1 MAKTWLGAFIFIIL
15 VFFAGCGGG
24 VDSIDSILDVR
35 NPSVVNN
42 VIAFSAHRRIRIAW
56 DRNVNSEVI
65 AYNVYRSSALEGG
78 FNLVGSVG
86 QTSSPFFQDE
96 GSDSDGDGIPDGL
109 ANNVTYFYKV
119 TALDRAGRETPLSL
133 SAAISAVPGVLPNE
147 TINLSVE
154 NVSAYAGTNEAY
166 LTWSKLDHDQI
177 FGYYVYRT
185 TSGNAGGYELIGV
198 TPAEING
205 FIDGGLSITESYVY
219 QVAPAVNELEDVNG
233 KTMTSGLLE
242 GRRTQS
248 RAVRPQNTDTTVPNA
263 PGSNP
268 NAPFSVQAQKAV
280 LQGKDGILVQFTRP
294 VSNTDGSLLVDDDD
308 LISGSYLVFRSR
320 DLYGK
325 YDLVGVLEN
334 IGVGNLQEFFD
345 PHGNELDYYYVK
357 VGDNFGNISAQ
368 SDIASASGQ
377 VPPPTVKQLSAT
389 SGQGFGSI
397 VLEWSEIPNQRLDGY
412 NVYRSD
418 RPDSGF
424 VAIAHNIIDETPI
437 PDKVQFTDVSAA
449 LAIGKTYYYKISSNA
464 NGLESSLSIATA
476 ASPGPANGIV
486 VLEGENAVKIDSY
499 IIPAFCADCTEAERK
514 QLRTP
519 PAQNPQQYW
528 PPHWVFQRQGYHS
541 PFSGNGVLLLEPQ
554 FSATT
559 NILNGERIDLMWR
572 VDVQALIGQA
582 VGGAFTAD
590 VYLQTA
596 DDNLGGQYKILLDDK
611 VINNNLAP
619 GLEPPSSIDTGFD
632 GIQTEIN
639 FRDNTFS
646 TPIQPTR
653 RLIGT
658 LRIDHLADYSVPT
671 GPITN
676 GNAGTE
682 TIYMTLIHSGPV
694 GTTSNFGDLKLDA
707 LILVLR

>member
-1 MAKTWLGAFIFIIL
+1 MAKVWLGGFALIIL

-35 NPSVVNN
+35 NPDVVNN
-42 VIAFSAHRRIRIAW
+42 VVAFPAHRRIRVAW
-56 DRNVNSEVI
+56 ERDSNPEVI
-65 AYNVYRSSALEGG
+65 AYNIYRSSALQGG
-78 FNLVGSVG
+78 FALIGSTG
-86 QTSSPFFQDE
+86 QTSAPYFQDE
-96 GSDSDGDGIPDGL
+96 GNDGDGDGIPDGL

-133 SAAISAVPGVLPNE
+133 AAAVSAAPGVLPNE
-147 TINLSVE
+147 TIDLAVE
-154 NVSAYAGTNEAY
+154 NVAAYAGKNEVY
-166 LTWSKLDHDQI
+166 LTWNRLDHDQI

-185 TSGNAGGYELIGV
+185 VSGNAAGFELIGV

-219 QVAPAVNELEDVNG
+219 QVAPAVNELEDVTG
-233 KTMTSGLLE
+233 KTVTGGLLE

-248 RAVRPQNTDTTVPNA
+248 RAVRPQDTDSTVPKP

-280 LQGKDGILVQFTRP
+280 LQGKEGVLIQFTRP
-294 VSNTDGSLLVDDDD
+294 VSNTDGSILVDNDD
-308 LISGSYLVFRSR
+308 LISGSYLIFKSN

-334 IGVGNLQEFFD
+334 IGTGNIQEFFD
-345 PHGNELDYYYVK
+345 PHGSELDYYYVK
-357 VGDNFGNISAQ
+357 VGDNFGNISSQ

-377 VPPPTVKQLSAT
+377 VPPPTVKSLNAT

-397 VLEWSEIPNQRLDGY
+397 IVLWRELLNQRLDGY
-412 NVYRSD
+412 NVYRSEN
-418 RPDSGF
+418 PDSGF
-424 VAIAHNIIDETPI
+424 VSIAHNVIDEN
-437 PDKVQFTDVSAA
+437 PDPDVVQFTDTSSA
-449 LAIGKTYYYKISSNA
+449 LALGKTYYYKVSANA
-464 NGLESSLSIATA
+464 NGLESSLSAATA
-476 ASPGPANGIV
+476 ASPGPSNGII
-486 VLEGENAVKIDSY
+486 VLEGENAVKIDS
-499 IIPAFCADCTEAERK
+499 FLTGVN
-514 QLRTP
+514 RTP
-519 PAQNPQQYW
+519 PANNAPQYW
-528 PPHWVFQRQGYHS
+528 PPHWAFQRQGYHS
-541 PFSGNGVLLLEPQ
+541 PFSGNGVLLLQPQ
-554 FSATT
+554 ASATS
-559 NILNGERIDLMWR
+559 NIVNGERIDLLWR
-572 VDVQALIGQA
+572 VDVQALVGQA
-582 VGGAFTAD
+582 VGGAITAD

-611 VINNNLAP
+611 EISRNLAP
-619 GLEPPSSIDTGFD
+619 GLEPPSNIDTGFD

-671 GPITN
+671 API
-676 GNAGTE
+676 ADTE

-694 GTTSNFGDLKLDA
+694 GTASNFGDLKLDA